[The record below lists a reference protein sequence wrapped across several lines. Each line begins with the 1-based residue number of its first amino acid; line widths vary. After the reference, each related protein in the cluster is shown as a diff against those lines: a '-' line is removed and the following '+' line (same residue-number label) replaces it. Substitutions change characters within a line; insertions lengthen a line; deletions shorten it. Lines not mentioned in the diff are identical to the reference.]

1 MWLTRAITLLRRLG
15 RNGIVLLYALRH
27 PGTPRGVK
35 FGILAMIAYVLSPI
49 DLVPDML
56 MIVGL
61 TDDLAVL
68 LVGIPY
74 LMKKLPANV
83 QVEIN
88 QKVGSLIFENGPK
101 SGYHGFGT
109 GQ

>member
-1 MWLTRAITLLRRLG
+1 MWLTRAIFLLRKLG

-56 MIVGL
+56 MFVGL

-68 LVGIPY
+68 LLGIPF

-83 QVEIN
+83 QEEISEKVE
-88 QKVGSLIFENGPK
+88 QLMTRFGLGGS
-101 SGYHGFGT
+101 SS
-109 GQ
+109 